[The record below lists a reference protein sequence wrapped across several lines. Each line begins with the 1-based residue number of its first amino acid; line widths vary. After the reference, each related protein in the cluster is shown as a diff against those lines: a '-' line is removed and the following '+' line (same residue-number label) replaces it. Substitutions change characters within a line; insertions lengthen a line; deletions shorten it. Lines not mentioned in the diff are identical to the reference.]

1 MENIF
6 RRKKGIGKKRSKSR
20 KEKDE
25 FVFSN
30 YRSVL
35 FTGENLPEIY

>member
-25 FVFSN
+25 FVQM
-30 YRSVL
+30 YKIVL